1 MKGLINKFINRILQ
15 RFNMV
20 TTINMQDLR
29 YLNLFNKI
37 TRIHTRFCF
46 SYNETL
52 FFCVPKPMLSKAIGS
67 GGKNVRKISEIT
79 KKRVKIIIGPRDI
92 EDLQNFV
99 SSVVAPVTF
108 KEISVEGN
116 EVNLNAGK
124 QSKAA
129 LIGRNRRR
137 LIEMQ
142 KIVHDFFGKEFKIS

>member
-1 MKGLINKFINRILQ
+1 
-15 RFNMV
+15 MV

-37 TRIHTRFCF
+37 TKVQTRFCF

-52 FFCVPKPMLSKAIGS
+52 FFCVPKPMLSRAIGE
-67 GGKNVRKISEIT
+67 GGRNVRAINEIT
-79 KKRVKIIIGPRDI
+79 KKRVKIIVGPRDI
-92 EDLQNFV
+92 EDLKTFI

-108 KEISVEGN
+108 KEVSVEGN

-142 KIVHDFFGKEFKIS
+142 KIIHDFFGKEFKIS

>member
-1 MKGLINKFINRILQ
+1 
-15 RFNMV
+15 
-20 TTINMQDLR
+20 
-29 YLNLFNKI
+29 
-37 TRIHTRFCF
+37 
-46 SYNETL
+46 
-52 FFCVPKPMLSKAIGS
+52 MLSKAIGS